1 MVRTASSGELMG
13 MLACP
18 NCGVELDLSEMGEV
32 CSNCGFLVPYEADYR
47 VEDEEELDS
56 IEEF

>member
-1 MVRTASSGELMG
+1 

-47 VEDEEELDS
+47 LRDEEELDS